1 MMDINFVREHTEKVK
16 EAAEHKG
23 FDVDI
28 DRLLTLDERRRS
40 LIQKT
45 ESIRARRNEV
55 SSEIPKVDDDQRQ
68 ALIDEGRQLKEE
80 LSELDDDLDDV
91 QQEYDELMLM
101 VPNVPLDE
109 APIGEAEEDNE
120 VIRRVG
126 EPREFDFEPRTH
138 EELGK
143 ELDIIDKERAIRM
156 AGSRAYTLKG
166 AGALLEFAVM
176 RLAMDIMVERGFTPV
191 VGPLMVNREAMVG
204 TGFFPYGEEDTY
216 EIPKDDKYLV
226 GTSEVFLV
234 SLHRE
239 EILDKEELPLS
250 YTGHSPCFRR
260 EAGSAGRDVRGV
272 YRVHQFTKVEQAVIC
287 EADKEQSHEI
297 HKQLLDNAEE
307 LMKRLELPYRVAI
320 ACTGETG
327 LGQVLKYEI
336 ETWMPSRGKY
346 SETHSCSNLYDYQA
360 RRSGLRYRDD
370 DGDTTYCYTLN
381 NTMAASPR
389 LLIPILEHY
398 QNEDGTVDVPQALQ
412 PYMYGIETIGAD
424 TAGAVG

>member
-1 MMDINFVREHTEKVK
+1 MMDINFVREHADEVK
-16 EAAEHKG
+16 EAAQKKG

-28 DRLLTLDERRRS
+28 DELLHLDEQRRD

-45 ESIRARRNEV
+45 DSIRARRNEV
-55 SSEIPKVDDDQRQ
+55 ADQIPQADDDERGE
-68 ALIDEGRQLKEE
+68 LIDEGRQLKEE
-80 LSELDDDLDDV
+80 LSELDEQLNEV
-91 QQEYDELMLM
+91 KQKYQQQLLM
-101 VPNVPLDE
+101 VPNIPLEQVPV
-109 APIGEAEEDNE
+109 GEDEEDNE
-120 VIRRVG
+120 VLRYVG
-126 EPREFDFEPRTH
+126 EKRDFDFEPKSH

-143 ELDIIDKERAIRM
+143 KLDIIDKERAIRM
-156 AGSRAYTLKG
+156 AGSRAFTLKG

-176 RLAMDIMVERGFTPV
+176 RLAMDIMVDRGFTPV

-216 EIPKDDKYLV
+216 ELPRDDKYLV

-234 SLHRE
+234 SLHRD
-239 EILDKEELPLS
+239 EILDREDLPLF
-250 YTGHSPCFRR
+250 YTGYSPCFRR

-287 EADKEQSHEI
+287 EADEEKSRQIHE
-297 HKQLLDNAEE
+297 KLLSNAEE
-307 LMKRLELPYRVAI
+307 LMQRLELPYRVAV

-346 SETHSCSNLYDYQA
+346 SETHSCSSLYDYQA
-360 RRSGLRYRDD
+360 RRSKIRYRDD
-370 DGDTTYCYTLN
+370 DGETTYCYTLN

-398 QNEDGTVDVPQALQ
+398 QNEDGTVTVPEALR
-412 PYMYGIETIGAD
+412 PYMYGMEVIG
-424 TAGAVG
+424 G